1 MDLLEQVQ
9 RRAARFVTKTYSRD
23 EGCVSQDNYS
33 TIYIGQPQEANS
45 KAMHALKTLNN
56 EEEITVPTYV
66 QHQKL
71 QRTGHPHPLQ
81 ATCDAYKFSF
91 WPLSIKDGNSLHVDI
106 IQSIELN

>member
-1 MDLLEQVQ
+1 ML
-9 RRAARFVTKTYSRD
+9 Y
-23 EGCVSQDNYS
+23 
-33 TIYIGQPQEANS
+33 
-45 KAMHALKTLNN
+45 KTLNK
-56 EEEITVPTYV
+56 EAEITVLTYV